1 MRHVLKQLDH
11 FILLFE
17 DLLRHHHGVL
27 RKYCECN
34 PVLDNQHLLLVLLDQ
49 HLRLRVDGLT
59 SLELEDIHV
68 LLQHEEARTVRWKR
82 GHQKAA
88 ENNLGFASV
97 LVVDLGQLGLRNH
110 IADVRWNLVEE
121 LLKRRHLVSGG
132 EGREQNN

>member
-1 MRHVLKQLDH
+1 M
-11 FILLFE
+11 
-17 DLLRHHHGVL
+17 
-27 RKYCECN
+27 
-34 PVLDNQHLLLVLLDQ
+34 LVLLDQ

-68 LLQHEEARTVRWKR
+68 LLQHEEERTVRWKR

-88 ENNLGFASV
+88 ENSLGFASV

-121 LLKRRHLVSGG
+121 LSKRRHFVSCNEDG
-132 EGREQNN
+132 E

>member
-27 RKYCECN
+27 RKYCECK
-34 PVLDNQHLLLVLLDQ
+34 PVLDNQHLLLVLLNQ

-68 LLQHEEARTVRWKR
+68 LLQHEEVRTVHWKR

-88 ENNLGFASV
+88 KNNLDEADVFI
-97 LVVDLGQLGLRNH
+97 VDLGQLGLRNH
-110 IADVRWNLVEE
+110 IADVRGNLGEE
-121 LLKRRHLVSGG
+121 LLKRHHLVSGG
-132 EGREQNN
+132 EGGEQNN